1 MPDTPAL
8 PLIEWRFAEVRVD
21 RVAFI
26 GTGLL
31 GSGMIERALKAGT
44 PVTVWNRTAAKARAL
59 EAHGAIVANSPR
71 DAVANAWRVH
81 FVLQDDAAVDE
92 VLDHITPALTREAIV
107 IDHSTTSPSGTKARV
122 GRARQRGIR
131 FVHAPVFMSPQMARD
146 GAGLMMI
153 SAAQPDYDLV
163 RGALEQMTGEAW
175 YLGERA
181 DLAAAYKLFG
191 NAMLFAISGGLADIL
206 AIATANDIDPPDA
219 LAVFSKWSFAAPVLA
234 RGQRMARG
242 DFAPSFALT
251 MARKDVRLMLE
262 AAGSKPLVALPALAA
277 RMDEVIAA
285 GHGADDL
292 AAIAAPVLATS
303 SA

>member
-1 MPDTPAL
+1 
-8 PLIEWRFAEVRVD
+8 VD
-21 RVAFI
+21 RVAFL

-31 GSGMIERALKAGT
+31 GSGMVERALKSGT

-59 EAHGAIVANSPR
+59 EAYGAIVANSAR
-71 DAVANAWRVH
+71 DAVTAAERVH
-81 FVLQDDAAVDE
+81 FVLQDDGAVDA
-92 VLDHITPALTREAIV
+92 VLDQIAPALKADAVIV
-107 IDHSTTSPSGTKARV
+107 DHSTTSPSGTKARFV
-122 GRARQRGIR
+122 RARQRGIR

-146 GAGLMMI
+146 GTGLMMI
-153 SAAQPDYDLV
+153 SAAQADYSEI

-175 YLGERA
+175 YLGERP
-181 DLAAAYKLFG
+181 DLAASYKLFG

-242 DFAPSFALT
+242 DFSPSFALS
-251 MARKDVRLMLE
+251 MARKDMRLMLE
-262 AAGSKPLVALPALAA
+262 AADGKPLVSLPALAK

-285 GHGADDL
+285 GHGGDDL
-292 AAIAAPVLATS
+292 AAVVAPVLAAAKS

>member
-1 MPDTPAL
+1 
-8 PLIEWRFAEVRVD
+8 VD
-21 RVAFI
+21 RVAFL

-31 GSGMIERALKAGT
+31 GSGMVERALTSGT
-44 PVTVWNRTAAKARAL
+44 PVTVWNRTASKARAL
-59 EAHGAIVANSPR
+59 EAYGAIVANSPR
-71 DAVANAWRVH
+71 DAVAPASRVH
-81 FVLQDDAAVDE
+81 FVLQDDAAVDG
-92 VLDHITPALTREAIV
+92 VLEQIAPALKPDAIV
-107 IDHSTTSPSGTKARV
+107 IDHSTTSPSGTRRRFE
-122 GRARQRGIR
+122 RAHQRGIR

-146 GAGLMMI
+146 GVGLMMI
-153 SAAQPDYDLV
+153 SATRADYHEV

-175 YLGERA
+175 YLGERP

-242 DFAPSFALT
+242 DFSPSFALS

-262 AAGSKPLVALPALAA
+262 AADGKPLVTLPAIAR
-277 RMDEVIAA
+277 RMDEVIAGGHA
-285 GHGADDL
+285 GDDL
-292 AAIAAPVLATS
+292 AAIAAPVLAAATS
-303 SA
+303 DRDRGPSPLSRA